1 MQNVAV
7 RTMKDLDENARQWV
21 QNVFGHQLR
30 EEDQIITLLVFPPH
44 PAPAPDARQQAA
56 ARLEKVMDAAAAKA
70 KNIPDDEFDAAVDD
84 AMDHVR
90 RREP

>member
-7 RTMKDLDENARQWV
+7 RKMKDLDENARHWV
-21 QNVFGHQLR
+21 QNVFGQQLR
-30 EEDQIITLLVFPPH
+30 EDDQITLLVFPPH
-44 PAPAPDARQQAA
+44 PAPPPSVRQEAA
-56 ARLEKVMDAAAAKA
+56 MRLEKLMDTAAAKA
-70 KNIPDDEFDAAVDD
+70 KDIPSDEFEAAVDE